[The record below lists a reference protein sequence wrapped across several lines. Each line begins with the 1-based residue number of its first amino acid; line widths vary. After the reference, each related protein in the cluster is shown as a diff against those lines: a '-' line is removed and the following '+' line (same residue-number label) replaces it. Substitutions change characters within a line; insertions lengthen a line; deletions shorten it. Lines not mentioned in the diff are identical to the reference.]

1 MNWLR
6 SALLVFFLIGGLA
19 GHAKELPPGAGGA
32 TESPVNILVAFDL
45 SSSMNHNVPGPTA
58 PKEPRDIAVDSKG
71 NWHIEHQAV
80 WGGSPGPISR
90 FSKERE
96 YEKSYGFPFSRNSYE
111 MPKLAV
117 DTADNLYVTDRV
129 NSQVHK
135 FNSAGT
141 HQKTFAVPFPL
152 GIDVDPT
159 GNIYVSGSDES
170 YKPPW
175 TLRKIDPTGVLI
187 KEWEIGN
194 ESGDYPYGVSVYDG
208 RVYVVSRSGK
218 NGALTHSVPS
228 GCNVGYLVRIYSASS
243 GALIDSWYA
252 LGGQDIEV
260 TAKGVYVLKQRE
272 IYRTEPDYCGGQVG
286 SYSYAG
292 DFQTRFSPYGPFE
305 DNPPDRM
312 LWHYGLGSDVGGNIY
327 VVGGRYEQYSR
338 ALKFDPDGKL
348 LTGLYSRRTRLD
360 AMKGVLKSLLE
371 RPDMNDN
378 IHWGLLGWSWDARMF
393 VKISPEGAKKIIELS
408 CKYCSTS
415 FDYLFAFGPGRS
427 GTNLKSGI
435 ELAERYYKGA
445 AAGFTPSPIDPKIP
459 CQKSIILVLS
469 DGESFSGHELP
480 AVKRLVDSMGI
491 ETGVVGFA
499 LAPYANQEA
508 YINVAKA
515 GNTFPYT
522 PQFSENE
529 GELAGAIELIVSKAR
544 QSKLVYTGTSPTISS
559 DAAGDFIYQ
568 STFTIPETG
577 QWRGKLTKYELDAAT
592 GKVGNVIWEAGA
604 KLNAT
609 SPDSR
614 KVWTVSPWVTMAM
627 NNFVASDSRQL
638 MWALYEGA
646 GFYPE
651 ESEIKKLINFVRGID
666 AYDENKDLNTADE
679 REWKLGDIYHS
690 EMAIV
695 GPPKAID
702 TELAG
707 DTNTEEYLK
716 LQNGYQAFIDAN
728 ASRETMVYVGANDGM
743 LHAFK
748 DSTGEELWG
757 FIPPNVLPK
766 LRSMFSG
773 VEHVT
778 IPIYG
783 VDGSPVV
790 KDVLLGGQWRTVLM
804 AGLGREGYGYFALD
818 VTNPSVPSFLF
829 AFENDPQNQ
838 KIRHWASNGTIT
850 EQSYSGTGS
859 GYDYKKLGEA
869 LATPTIVLI
878 TDGGSRKWVAAIGGG
893 LNNTDDKDY
902 GSALY
907 VIDIGNQ
914 GKVLRHVDLADAT
927 GGFNNS
933 HPAQVTAVTADTTSA
948 ATYKGARLYAADLE
962 SRLYKVNQ
970 CNVENNS
977 PCSDADADASTRDQD
992 MLTGNQSNEANQRAS
1007 FNAVTPSI
1015 DSNNKLWVYF
1025 GTGNLDKLQLSQA
1038 TIQNRI
1044 FGVKDSNFPDVGTG
1058 GGVNIAS
1065 PKMKNVTDAGATCP
1079 SESDAGWYLNLG
1091 QDEKVTSKIE
1101 LNKQVL
1107 FAPIYKPDT
1116 TQPCF
1121 PGISTLA
1128 ELGYSCGNLLRPRTE
1143 IGAGLITGAR
1153 IFKDKVYLG
1162 ISGIPIADS
1171 QTEVTL
1177 DNDFIKKGS
1186 IVSGTPA
1193 AAPSSGTQETAL
1205 ESWRERF

>member
-818 VTNPSVPSFLF
+818 VTNPSVPKFMF
-829 AFENDPQNQ
+829 AFLNDS
-838 KIRHWASNGTIT
+838 KEKAVYYWDEAGTK
-850 EQSYSGTGS
+850 SKHYHRSVPPDMNYSMM
-859 GYDYKKLGEA
+859 GEA
-869 LATPTIVLI
+869 LSTPTIIAIEVNS
-878 TDGGSRKWVAAIGGG
+878 GEPQKWVAVIGGG

-902 GSALY
+902 GSVLY
-907 VIDIGNQ
+907 VINIEDQ
-914 GKVLRHVDLADAT
+914 GRVLRVFDLPDES
-927 GGFNNS
+927 GGFKNS
-933 HPAQVTAVTADTTSA
+933 HPSPVTAVTADTTSA
-948 ATYKGARLYAADLE
+948 ASYKGARLYAADLE
-962 SRLYKVNQ
+962 SRLYNVNQ
-970 CNVENNS
+970 CNVGSAS
-977 PCSDADADASTRDQD
+977 PCVGASTHDQD
-992 MLTGNQSNEANQRAS
+992 MLTGDAGNEVNQRAS
-1007 FNAVTPSI
+1007 FNAVTPAI

-1044 FGVKDSNFPDVGTG
+1044 FGVKDSSFPIVTKG
-1058 GGVNIAS
+1058 GGVGMSS
-1065 PKMKNVTDAGATCP
+1065 PTIKNVTGAGATCP
-1079 SESDAGWYLNLG
+1079 SESDDGWYLNLER
-1091 QDEKVTSKIE
+1091 DEKVVAKIA
-1101 LNKQVL
+1101 LDKGVL
-1107 FAPIYKPDT
+1107 YAPVYKPDT
-1116 TQPCF
+1116 AQLCF
-1121 PGISTLA
+1121 PGVSTLYQMGYA
-1128 ELGYSCGNLLRPRTE
+1128 CGKVLKQTALGTGLV
-1143 IGAGLITGAR
+1143 AGVRAY
-1153 IFKDKVYLG
+1153 KDKVYVS
-1162 ISGIPIADS
+1162 ISGTPAN
-1171 QTEVTL
+1171 QTEVDLADGFT
-1177 DNDFIKKGS
+1177 KKGS
-1186 IVSGTPA
+1186 IISGEIATPSA
-1193 AAPSSGTQETAL
+1193 SNSQKAVI
-1205 ESWRERF
+1205 ESWREKF